1 MRVSRMIATLL
12 LGLDVEWV
20 DRDDASPAP
29 SASPRASP
37 RTSFDGAGAGSP
49 TLRPSA
55 RASHRRS
62 LSERIGESLD
72 GLVNGDRRRSSL
84 GGRIGRD
91 VVTVIA

>member
-20 DRDDASPAP
+20 DRDN
-29 SASPRASP
+29 ASPRRRRRPAP
-37 RTSFDGAGAGSP
+37 RRAPPSSGAGAGSP